1 MSSNPWLRCNK
12 LSKNHGYSSEIV
24 SVESKQFIPLAE
36 GGTKQIVYQGRS
48 VAVEIP
54 LNRGH
59 ICSVLSKGILSGL
72 RAKEND
78 RNYAFGRLVS
88 SRVVSIVL
96 LRRRDRKNIRCWCSI
111 SSDDWL
117 TLLWPIKTC
126 VISYFQTTP
135 FKWPGLSGRHFF
147 CVLLR
152 FASGF
157 MTVTTVVNFFFRCEN
172 VLWEA
177 ANFFALQYQKLT
189 NQITS
194 SIVDLQMEAKRS
206 G

>member
-24 SVESKQFIPLAE
+24 SVEREQFIPLAE

-59 ICSVLSKGILSGL
+59 ICYVLSKSILSGL
-72 RAKEND
+72 RAKENHA
-78 RNYAFGRLVS
+78 NYAFGRLVS

-117 TLLWPIKTC
+117 SPMTNQNMCYIIFPNN
-126 VISYFQTTP
+126 SFQMARSFRSSFFQRFTP
-135 FKWPGLSGRHFF
+135 FCFWVHDCHYCRE
-147 CVLLR
+147 
-152 FASGF
+152 
-157 MTVTTVVNFFFRCEN
+157 FFFS
-172 VLWEA
+172 L
-177 ANFFALQYQKLT
+177 
-189 NQITS
+189 
-194 SIVDLQMEAKRS
+194 
-206 G
+206 